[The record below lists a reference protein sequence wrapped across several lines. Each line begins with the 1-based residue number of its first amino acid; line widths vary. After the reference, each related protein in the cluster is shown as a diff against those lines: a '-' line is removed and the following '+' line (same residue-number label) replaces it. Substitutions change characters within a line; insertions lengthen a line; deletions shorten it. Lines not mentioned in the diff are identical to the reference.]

1 MKVRIRLFAML
12 RERAGWR
19 EREVDLPSGS
29 SIADAWQWLLG
40 EVPGIEATRASVRF
54 ALNRNY
60 AAAEEELSDGDE
72 LALIPPVAGG
82 SESNDRSPAG
92 RPDAGGLRAAAAGQA
107 TAGARP
113 VAGSK
118 SEGVAGRRPAKVG
131 GQLRRESVLLRCE
144 LRENELE
151 DELLAELR
159 ATVPTDADGALV
171 IFVGQTRESAGTPAP
186 GEEVEAA
193 RHADQ
198 RVTGL
203 DYEAF
208 EEMALDVL
216 RTIGQEIAERF
227 DVRRLA
233 LIHRVGRVAVGE
245 PSVVI
250 AAAAAHRGAAFDAA
264 RYAIEELKARAP
276 IWKQE
281 HFADGSVW
289 IGAPAREGP
298 QVLREEG

>member
-1 MKVRIRLFAML
+1 M
-12 RERAGWR
+12 
-19 EREVDLPSGS
+19 S
-29 SIADAWQWLLG
+29 DA
-40 EVPGIEATRASVRF
+40 R
-54 ALNRNY
+54 
-60 AAAEEELSDGDE
+60 SD
-72 LALIPPVAGG
+72 
-82 SESNDRSPAG
+82 
-92 RPDAGGLRAAAAGQA
+92 
-107 TAGARP
+107 
-113 VAGSK
+113 
-118 SEGVAGRRPAKVG
+118 
-131 GQLRRESVLLRCE
+131 LLRCE
-144 LRENELE
+144 LREDPLE

-186 GEEVEAA
+186 GEEAEAA
-193 RHADQ
+193 KYAGQ

-216 RTIGQEIAERF
+216 RSIGHEIAQRF
-227 DVRRLA
+227 DVHRIA

-250 AAAAAHRGAAFDAA
+250 AAAAPHRGAAFDAT

-298 QVLREEG
+298 HFVREAG